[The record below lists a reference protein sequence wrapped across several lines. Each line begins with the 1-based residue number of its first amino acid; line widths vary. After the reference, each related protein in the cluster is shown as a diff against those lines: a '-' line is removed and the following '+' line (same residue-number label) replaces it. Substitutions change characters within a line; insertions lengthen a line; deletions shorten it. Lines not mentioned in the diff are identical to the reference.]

1 MEIKYVEKLNPKNF
15 EMGQIVFF
23 VKDFNKAI
31 DWGVVEEIYG
41 DGYGLALY
49 EPIDD
54 RMIEGIPIDEYNFN
68 QKPRKLP
75 KGWSWDTDLVHMT
88 INPDIAK
95 QKESEPYNYNPSTL
109 QHLIDIGLLVRP
121 NSQWLFSTVE
131 ADITK
136 DGYTII
142 RKSKSSLMDS
152 RERPNY
158 AIVPFHRI
166 YSTAEEA
173 QSIVKKTYEE
183 LKRQSELSDYDWSV
197 EQIDKSLNQYAY
209 VKNIDDKEKQAIR
222 DFILSQKNVEDIEVR
237 GISEGFQWKYW
248 KNKRWNTVII

>member
-1 MEIKYVEKLNPKNF
+1 MEIEYVEKLNPKNF
-15 EMGQIVFF
+15 EIGQIVFF

-49 EPIDD
+49 EPVDD

-121 NSQWLFSTVE
+121 HSQWLYSKVE

-136 DGYTII
+136 DGYSLVRN
-142 RKSKSSLMDS
+142 RKSQLIDGK
-152 RERPNY
+152 ERPNF

-166 YSTAEEA
+166 YSTADEA
-173 QSIVKKTYEE
+173 QAIVDRTYIE

-197 EQIDKSLNQYAY
+197 EQIDKSLNHYC
-209 VKNIDDKEKQAIR
+209 KIHSINNKEKQAIR
-222 DFILSQKNVEDIEVR
+222 DFILSQKDVEDIEVR
-237 GISEGFQWKYW
+237 GNGEGFQWKYW

>member
-15 EMGQIVFF
+15 EIGQIVFF

-88 INPDIAK
+88 TNPDIAK

-136 DGYTII
+136 EGYTLI
-142 RKSKSSLMDS
+142 RNPMSSIMDN

-183 LKRQSELSDYDWSV
+183 FKRQSELSDYDWSV
-197 EQIDKSLNQYAY
+197 EQIDKSLNHYAH

-237 GISEGFQWKYW
+237 GISEGFQWKYC